1 MQAWMG
7 QRCQPGKEPVI
18 SASQRETLQIQ
29 KRNAALRQE
38 WIGNSSA
45 AGGRKDRSV
54 TDFSAGEITLEQIN
68 LMNFPAVNQKE
79 DRLGKGTVPTVV
91 LLIAVVEEKAGV
103 FSRLESGKKSWQLR
117 IAGI

>member
-45 AGGRKDRSV
+45 GERKVRSV
-54 TDFSAGEITLEQIN
+54 TDFSAGGITLEQIN
-68 LMNFPAVNQKE
+68 RMNFPAVNQKE
-79 DRLGKGTVPTVV
+79 DRLGKGHFAGRFFSSLRLGQKPQKSGGQADVPREQVS
-91 LLIAVVEEKAGV
+91 
-103 FSRLESGKKSWQLR
+103 FFQ
-117 IAGI
+117 

>member
-29 KRNAALRQE
+29 KRNAALRKE

-45 AGGRKDRSV
+45 GERKVRSV
-54 TDFSAGEITLEQIN
+54 TDFSAGGITLEQIN
-68 LMNFPAVNQKE
+68 RMNFPAVNQKE
-79 DRLGKGTVPTVV
+79 DRLGKGTVPIVV